1 MNCLSFCH
9 RGALRVAL
17 VCSALIVAGCG
28 STNSST
34 GGAGGAGGA
43 GGSGGAGGVERFP
56 SIRDATPLPRK
67 TAEELGIKPFVGEA
81 AVAAPVPPLELAP
94 HPFLNNT
101 GDSRIHNDHYNSAVY
116 NRTGPVGPELEITTN
131 FLGTPAGVCAMMTML
146 ENGYVV
152 GSCLVNQEDGLH
164 VMLLMLD
171 NENLNIVAERDL
183 GSRPFVPSSAG
194 GAYFSMDK
202 DENFILGPATNKLE
216 QYHIEVV
223 EGSPQFMQ
231 DYSVAI
237 PGLEP
242 ALVIT
247 DPMLQDT
254 VIDWEGRVWFMVTDG
269 RTGYYD
275 PETERFEMMDVAQG
289 LQNSMVV
296 DEDAIYFVTYESIFR
311 LSVDGDGEI
320 QTDWE
325 APYDPGT
332 AIGGILPGSGT
343 SPTLH
348 GTQDDLISI
357 CDNADGQINLLVLDK
372 AIGNP
377 PVCTVPLFS
386 EGESATENTVVGYGD
401 DVIVVNNAGFDGP
414 FGDANKILPG
424 IERYRVLRDG
434 DGNVTGCENVWKNTT
449 SFGNSAQLATASGVI
464 WGYGADP
471 NVEDRTQNLFY
482 LTATS
487 WETGEDIF
495 RTYIGDQRPFDP
507 ITGQVHAHPDGTFYL
522 GAVQGVVM
530 MRDPLQ

>member
-1 MNCLSFCH
+1 MHCLPFSK
-9 RGALRVAL
+9 RGALHFAFL
-17 VCSALIVAGCG
+17 GSALMALFVVGCG
-28 STNSST
+28 STSSST
-34 GGAGGAGGA
+34 GG
-43 GGSGGAGGVERFP
+43 SGGERFA
-56 SIRDATPLPRK
+56 SIQDATPLPRS
-67 TAEELGIKPFVGEA
+67 TPEELGIDPFVGEA
-81 AVAAPVPPLELAP
+81 VVDAPIPPLELAP
-94 HPFLNNT
+94 HPYLNNT

-116 NRTGPVGPELEITTN
+116 NRTGPVGPDLEITTN
-131 FLGTPAGVCAMMTML
+131 LLGSPAGVCAMMTML

-164 VMLLMLD
+164 VMLLMID

-183 GSRPFVPSSAG
+183 GPRPFVPSSAG

-202 DENFILGPATNKLE
+202 DENFILGPATNNLE

-223 EGSPQFMQ
+223 DGSPQFMQ
-231 DYSVAI
+231 DYSVPI

-242 ALVIT
+242 AVEMT

-254 VIDWEGRVWFMVTDG
+254 VIDWEGRAWFMVTDG
-269 RTGYYD
+269 RAGYYD
-275 PETERFEMMDVAQG
+275 PETERFEMTDVGQG

-325 APYDPGT
+325 APYDPGS

-343 SPTLH
+343 SPTLL
-348 GTQDDLISI
+348 GTEDDLISI

-377 PVCTVPLFS
+377 PICTVPLFS
-386 EGESATENTVVGYGD
+386 EGASATENTVVGYGD
-401 DVIVVNNAGFDGP
+401 DIIVVNNAGFGGP
-414 FGDANKILPG
+414 FAPANTILPG
-424 IERYRVLRDG
+424 IERYRVLRDD
-434 DGNVTGCENVWKNTT
+434 DGNATGCENVWKNTT
-449 SFGNSAQLATASGVI
+449 SIGNSAQLATGSGVI

-471 NVEDRTQNLFY
+471 TVEDEDLFY

-495 RTYIGDQRPFDP
+495 RTYIGNERPFDP

-522 GAVQGVVM
+522 GAVQGLVM

>member
-1 MNCLSFCH
+1 
-9 RGALRVAL
+9 
-17 VCSALIVAGCG
+17 
-28 STNSST
+28 
-34 GGAGGAGGA
+34 
-43 GGSGGAGGVERFP
+43 
-56 SIRDATPLPRK
+56 
-67 TAEELGIKPFVGEA
+67 
-81 AVAAPVPPLELAP
+81 
-94 HPFLNNT
+94 
-101 GDSRIHNDHYNSAVY
+101 
-116 NRTGPVGPELEITTN
+116 
-131 FLGTPAGVCAMMTML
+131 ML
-146 ENGYVV
+146 E
-152 GSCLVNQEDGLH
+152 
-164 VMLLMLD
+164 MFD

-183 GSRPFVPSSAG
+183 GPRPFVPNSAG

-202 DENFILGPATNKLE
+202 DENFILGPATNAIE

-223 EGSPQFMQ
+223 DGAPQFIQ
-231 DYSVAI
+231 DYSKAI

-242 ALVIT
+242 AVETT

-254 VIDWEGRVWFMVTDG
+254 VIDWEGRAWFMVTDG
-269 RTGYYD
+269 RAGYYD
-275 PETERFEMMDVAQG
+275 PETDRFEMTDVGQG

-296 DEDAIYFVTYESIFR
+296 DEDAIYFVTYESLFR

-325 APYDPGT
+325 AAYDPGS

-343 SPTLH
+343 SPTLL

-372 AIGNP
+372 AMGNP
-377 PVCTVPLFS
+377 PVCTVPLFRD
-386 EGESATENTVVGYGD
+386 GESATENTVVGYGD
-401 DVIVVNNAGFDGP
+401 DIIVVNNAGFDGP
-414 FGDANKILPG
+414 FAPANTIRPG

-449 SFGNSAQLATASGVI
+449 SIGNSAQLATGSGII

-471 NVEDRTQNLFY
+471 EVEDRSLNLFY

-522 GAVQGVVM
+522 GAVEGVVM
-530 MRDPLQ
+530 MRDVTE